1 MKDIYEKLLQ
11 TWIMAALQLHNLSK
25 VKEKHWLHI
34 PEITFE
40 IKVVE
45 KATELYIYI
54 IQEDLRVK
62 KQRRLKN
69 MKHYKFL
76 GKMVCLLL

>member
-45 KATELYIYI
+45 KATELNIYNS
-54 IQEDLRVK
+54 
-62 KQRRLKN
+62 RRFESEETEKTQ
-69 MKHYKFL
+69 KYEAS
-76 GKMVCLLL
+76 

>member
-45 KATELYIYI
+45 KATELNI
-54 IQEDLRVK
+54 
-62 KQRRLKN
+62 
-69 MKHYKFL
+69 
-76 GKMVCLLL
+76 

>member
-1 MKDIYEKLLQ
+1 
-11 TWIMAALQLHNLSK
+11 MAALQLHNLSK

-45 KATELYIYI
+45 KATELNIYNSRRF
-54 IQEDLRVK
+54 E
-62 KQRRLKN
+62 RRLTN